1 MYQRR
6 AIFLLTKE
14 TMIYFNHIY
23 KKKKRVYGDN
33 KIHSWKIQLMLR
45 TNYKFKYGPINHLTL
60 NLTVVYCVYIF
71 PVSFFSFADLT
82 DFNVLL
88 CLKHWRQFRNLIKKK
103 ITIFINKYNISF
115 PLKILLLCILRCI
128 SLWYAKKMMK
138 VSSIVNN
145 SKSHNFKN

>member
-33 KIHSWKIQLMLR
+33 KINSWKIQLMLR

-71 PVSFFSFADLT
+71 PVSFFLFADLT

-103 ITIFINKYNISF
+103 SQFSSINT
-115 PLKILLLCILRCI
+115 I
-128 SLWYAKKMMK
+128 SLFLLKYYYYAFKDVFHYDMQKKMMK